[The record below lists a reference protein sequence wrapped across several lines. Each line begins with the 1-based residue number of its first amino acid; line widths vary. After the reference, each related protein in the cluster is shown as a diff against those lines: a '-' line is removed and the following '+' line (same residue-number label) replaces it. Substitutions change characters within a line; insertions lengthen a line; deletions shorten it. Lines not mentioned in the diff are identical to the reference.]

1 MIKYIKSVSFY
12 KNGSFL
18 ESVDLEK
25 RSFYTEDE
33 AIEHLINNPLNYYY
47 NKFGIHKFDCEYEL
61 EVVRNTNGEECMY
74 TKCYYYNKKLYRK

>member
-12 KNGSFL
+12 KNGAFL

-33 AIEHLINNPLNYYY
+33 AMDHLRNNPLNYYY
-47 NKFGIHKFDCEYEL
+47 NKK
-61 EVVRNTNGEECMY
+61 
-74 TKCYYYNKKLYRK
+74 YYSCIESARVYIKTATGYKIKNKKIDVKNNKIIIDK

>member
-1 MIKYIKSVSFY
+1 MIKYIKTVSFY

-33 AIEHLINNPLNYYY
+33 AIDHLVKNPL
-47 NKFGIHKFDCEYEL
+47 K
-61 EVVRNTNGEECMY
+61 
-74 TKCYYYNKKLYRK
+74 YYYNKKYYSCIESAAVYIKTKNGCKVKNKKIDPLNDKIIIDI

>member
-33 AIEHLINNPLNYYY
+33 AVEHLINNPLNYYY
-47 NKFGIHKFDCEYEL
+47 NKK
-61 EVVRNTNGEECMY
+61 
-74 TKCYYYNKKLYRK
+74 YYSCIESARIYIKTATGYKIKNKKIDVKNNKIIIDE

>member
-1 MIKYIKSVSFY
+1 MIKYIKTVSFY

-33 AIEHLINNPLNYYY
+33 AVDYLINNPLNYYY
-47 NKFGIHKFDCEYEL
+47 NKK
-61 EVVRNTNGEECMY
+61 
-74 TKCYYYNKKLYRK
+74 YYSCIESARVYIKTATGYKIKNKKIDVKNNKIIIDK

>member
-47 NKFGIHKFDCEYEL
+47 NKK
-61 EVVRNTNGEECMY
+61 
-74 TKCYYYNKKLYRK
+74 YYSCIESACVYIKTATGYKIKNKKIDVKNNKIIIDK